1 MERRMNGS
9 LNNNMALGIILVG
22 VVTWFLIVAA
32 PFVDGFGR

>member
-1 MERRMNGS
+1 MGMNGS

-22 VVTWFLIVAA
+22 LVTWFLIVAA